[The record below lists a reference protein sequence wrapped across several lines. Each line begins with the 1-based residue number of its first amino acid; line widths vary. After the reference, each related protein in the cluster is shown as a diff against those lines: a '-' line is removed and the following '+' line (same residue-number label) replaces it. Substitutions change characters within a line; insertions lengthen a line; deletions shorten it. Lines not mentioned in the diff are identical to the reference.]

1 MAFILKIRRGD
12 IFYAD
17 LSPVKGSEQDGIR
30 PVLIVQN
37 DIGNKYS
44 PTVIGIPITTSIK
57 RTNLPTHVPIFSS
70 INDIPKDSL
79 ILVEQIRTLDKLRL
93 KSKIGNLDKITMDKV
108 KEAIKRNFDIRYSF
122 DELFE
127 DW

>member
-1 MAFILKIRRGD
+1 MKIRIGD

-17 LSPVKGSEQDGIR
+17 LNPVKGCEQDGIR

-57 RTNLPTHVPIFSS
+57 RTNLPTHIPIYSS
-70 INDIPKDSL
+70 ITDIPKDSI
-79 ILVEQIRTLDKLRL
+79 ILVEQIRTLDKSRL
-93 KSKIGNLDKITMDKV
+93 KSKIGRIDRVSMNKV
-108 KEAIKRNFDIRYSF
+108 KEAIKKNLSIRYSLE
-122 DELFE
+122 ELFK

>member
-57 RTNLPTHVPIFSS
+57 RTNLPTHVPIFSD
-70 INDIPKDSL
+70 ITCIPKDSL

-93 KSKIGNLDKITMDKV
+93 KSKIGRLDKITMDKV
-108 KEAIKRNFDIRYSF
+108 KEAIKKNFDIRYSF

>member
-1 MAFILKIRRGD
+1 MKIRIGD

-44 PTVIGIPITTSIK
+44 PTVIGIPITSSIK
-57 RTNLPTHVPIFSS
+57 KTNLPTHIPIYSNT
-70 INDIPKDSL
+70 IDIPKDSI
-79 ILVEQIRTLDKLRL
+79 ILVEQIRTLDKSRL
-93 KSKIGNLDKITMDKV
+93 KSWLGRLDKVSMNKV
-108 KEAIKRNFDIRYSF
+108 KEAIKKNLNIRYNFD
-122 DELFE
+122 DLFKN
-127 DW
+127 W

>member
-1 MAFILKIRRGD
+1 MKVRIGD

-17 LSPVKGSEQDGIR
+17 LNPVKGSEQDGIR

-57 RTNLPTHVPIFSS
+57 RTNLPTHIPIYSS
-70 INDIPKDSL
+70 ITDIPKDSI
-79 ILVEQIRTLDKLRL
+79 ILVEQIRTLDKTRLRA
-93 KSKIGNLDKITMDKV
+93 KIGRIDKLSMNKV
-108 KEAIKRNFDIRYSF
+108 KEAIKKNLSLRYNL
-122 DELFE
+122 DDLFK